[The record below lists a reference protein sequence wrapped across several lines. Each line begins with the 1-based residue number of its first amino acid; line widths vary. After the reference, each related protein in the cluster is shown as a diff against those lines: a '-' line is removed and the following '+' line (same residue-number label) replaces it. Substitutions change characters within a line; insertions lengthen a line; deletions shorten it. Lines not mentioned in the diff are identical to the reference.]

1 MSNDPLI
8 SSPSG
13 NSPRG
18 VDGGGQPLGTGSS
31 SSSSSSQN
39 TPLSP
44 QQLREQRLSR
54 FGGGGGKV
62 KSPSSMSPDKSKQ
75 LATPSTTTIK
85 NVTDTKHTNND
96 VTSNNSKS
104 IDTIIPSLKDPPPT
118 PKDKTDSSDSSNIT
132 SIENVCMNGSTPLK
146 EEAAAATNTADVNN
160 VMRWRQWRI
169 RMTKTTRT
177 YRPLLLFP

>member
-1 MSNDPLI
+1 
-8 SSPSG
+8 
-13 NSPRG
+13 
-18 VDGGGQPLGTGSS
+18 
-31 SSSSSSQN
+31 
-39 TPLSP
+39 
-44 QQLREQRLSR
+44 
-54 FGGGGGKV
+54 
-62 KSPSSMSPDKSKQ
+62 MSPDKSKQ

-160 VMRWRQWRI
+160 VMAVAAVAAAAAEAEAAAAAAAEFFLWAGRRSLVAI
-169 RMTKTTRT
+169 RG
-177 YRPLLLFP
+177 